1 MWQFAGGQTYSLVM
15 KMGEM
20 GIMGEV
26 GLAEI
31 QVVIITDRGMWGPKH

>member
-1 MWQFAGGQTYSLVM
+1 MWQFAGGQTYSMIM

-20 GIMGEV
+20 GILGEV

-31 QVVIITDRGMWGPKH
+31 

>member
-1 MWQFAGGQTYSLVM
+1 MWQFAGGQTYSMDM

-31 QVVIITDRGMWGPKH
+31 QVVIITDRGTWGPKH

>member
-1 MWQFAGGQTYSLVM
+1 MWQFAGGGTYDFNL

-20 GIMGEV
+20 GILEEV

-31 QVVIITDRGMWGPKH
+31 